1 MTPSR
6 IPELGSLE
14 ERPLRDAWQH
24 EALNFTPW
32 LAAHLPA
39 LSAVIDLPLE
49 LEGQEVPVEGFKAD
63 ILARCPADDTRVL
76 IENQLEGSDHGHLG
90 QILTYM
96 AGLEVKTVVW
106 VAASFRDAHISAI
119 DWLNEHT
126 GDEFAFF
133 AVEVRVVRIADSP
146 LAPIFQVKTR
156 PNRFER
162 SLAAAARK
170 ATGDPTPTGER
181 RRDFWATLLERHP
194 GQAAFGPAGASSWR
208 RRKVIGAPAAATMY
222 LGERAVGVYLGPYKN
237 GARPELMA
245 ALRENRAALEAQLD
259 VEMGGD
265 EAQFPFTSKAP
276 LAGDDP
282 ESRARAADW
291 LHDTAERYAAVIE
304 AVLGA
309 DDEGGAA

>member
-1 MTPSR
+1 MART
-6 IPELGSLE
+6 IPRLGSLE
-14 ERPLRDAWQH
+14 ERPLRDAWEH

-32 LAAHLPA
+32 LAEHLPA
-39 LSAVIDLPLE
+39 LSAVIELPLE

-126 GDEFAFF
+126 SDDFAFF
-133 AVEVRVVRIADSP
+133 AVQVRVVRIADSP
-146 LAPIFQVKTR
+146 LAPIFEVKTR

-170 ATGDPTPTGER
+170 ATGEATPTGER
-181 RRDFWATLLERHP
+181 RRAFWTAFLERHP
-194 GQAAFGPAGASSWR
+194 EHAVHGPAGAGSWR
-208 RRKVIGAPAAATMY
+208 RRKVQGAPAAVSLY
-222 LGERAVGVYLGPYKN
+222 LSEGTVGVYLGPHKN
-237 GARPELMA
+237 GARPELMT
-245 ALRENRAALEAQLD
+245 ALRANRAALEAALG

-265 EAQFPFTSKAP
+265 DAQFPFTSNAP
-276 LAGDDP
+276 LTGDDP

-291 LHDTAERYAAVIE
+291 LNDNAERYAAVIKD
-304 AVLGA
+304 VLGA
-309 DDEGGAA
+309 DDEGGAV